1 MLEDRRFWIFDL
13 DGTLTLAKH
22 DFDEMRRALKLPPG
36 GPILEALA
44 TLPESEARE
53 KRRLLDEI
61 EWEIATIAEPQP
73 GAGELL
79 GQLNRNGARLGI
91 LTRNTLA
98 NALHTL
104 EACGLSQYFSTED
117 IVSRGCAAPKPSPD
131 GIIKLVTRWACHCN
145 QGVMVGD
152 YLFDMQCGKA
162 AGTTTVYFDPR
173 NERLWNQ
180 HADLTVNS
188 LAELAG
194 LVV

>member
-117 IVSRGCAAPKPSPD
+117 IVSQPG
-131 GIIKLVTRWACHCN
+131 
-145 QGVMVGD
+145 GD
-152 YLFDMQCGKA
+152 HRFSDI
-162 AGTTTVYFDPR
+162 
-173 NERLWNQ
+173 ERHLEAIALW
-180 HADLTVNS
+180 
-188 LAELAG
+188 LAEHAPG
-194 LVV
+194 AARD